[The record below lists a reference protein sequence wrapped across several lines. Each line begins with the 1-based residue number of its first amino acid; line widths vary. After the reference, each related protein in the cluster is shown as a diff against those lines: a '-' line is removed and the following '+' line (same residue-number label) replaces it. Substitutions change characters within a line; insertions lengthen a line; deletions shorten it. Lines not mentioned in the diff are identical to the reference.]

1 MQAETCVVHEC
12 DLEKVKA
19 MGLTF
24 LRYTRPVDQFDRI
37 SMIRQDRYRYVW
49 VRDKEG
55 KEFAFFIPMDKDVEQ
70 RSCKLSMSRSM
81 TCLQS
86 SLIRVVQ
93 VPWYPTWLSIAF
105 SMR

>member
-1 MQAETCVVHEC
+1 
-12 DLEKVKA
+12 

-49 VRDKEG
+49 VRDKDG

-70 RSCKLSMSRSM
+70 RSCKFVDESKYDMPTVVPHTSGTSSMVSDSEKTEYRNSEKSDSPYSG
-81 TCLQS
+81 LKQ
-86 SLIRVVQ
+86 
-93 VPWYPTWLSIAF
+93 
-105 SMR
+105 